1 MIWVTFPD
9 YYQTIKNVLKLNDHF
24 ILEELEAS
32 SRKLVNRYNNKR
44 YHKLLNNLIPAAIY
58 IGRRKIILKER

>member
-1 MIWVTFPD
+1 MGVGTFPN
-9 YYQTIKNVLKLNDHF
+9 YHRTLKNVVKLKNNF
-24 ILEELEAS
+24 AQEELEAS

-58 IGRRKIILKER
+58 VGR